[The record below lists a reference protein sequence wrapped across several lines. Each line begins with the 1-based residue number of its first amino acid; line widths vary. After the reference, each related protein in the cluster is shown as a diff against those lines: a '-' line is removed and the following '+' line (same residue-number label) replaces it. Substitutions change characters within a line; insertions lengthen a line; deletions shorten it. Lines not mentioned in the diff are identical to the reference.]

1 MTSRPINLKTTLDSF
16 SEIYAPRIVARVDDY
31 DVRVAHVEGDH
42 VWHVHDDTD
51 EFFLVLD
58 GSFDI
63 SLHRDDGT
71 TETVELREGDLFVVP
86 RGVEHRPSSPGGS
99 VLIFERA
106 GTLTTGDRLL
116 EETPSHI
123 KTSAAVPIAEL

>member
-1 MTSRPINLKTTLDSF
+1 MTNRPMNLKTALASF
-16 SEIYAPRIVARVDDY
+16 DQVYSPRIVARVDDY
-31 DVRVAHVEGDH
+31 EVRVAHVKGDH

-58 GSFDI
+58 GSFDVSI
-63 SLHRDDGT
+63 RHDDGG
-71 TETVELREGDLFVVP
+71 TETVRLGEGDLFVVP
-86 RGVEHRPSSPGGS
+86 RGVEHRPSSVGGA

-116 EETPSHI
+116 EEIPDHI
-123 KTSAAVPIAEL
+123 TTSSAVPVSGL

>member
-1 MTSRPINLKTTLDSF
+1 MISRPINLKTALASF
-16 SEIYAPRIVARVDDY
+16 DQVYSPRIVARVDDY
-31 DVRVAHVEGDH
+31 DVRVAHVKGDH

-63 SLHRDDGT
+63 SIRQNDGG
-71 TETVELREGDLFVVP
+71 TETVRLGEGDLFVVP
-86 RGVEHRPSSPGGS
+86 QGVEHRPSSSGGS

-116 EETPSHI
+116 EEIPDHI
-123 KTSAAVPIAEL
+123 TTSAAVPVSGL

>member
-1 MTSRPINLKTTLDSF
+1 MASRPINLKTTLGSF

-51 EFFLVLD
+51 EFFLVVD
-58 GSFDI
+58 GSIDI
-63 SLHRDDGT
+63 SLRRDDGT
-71 TETVELREGDLFVVP
+71 TETVELRDGDLFVVP
-86 RGVEHRPSSPGGS
+86 RGVEHRPSSSGGS

-116 EETPSHI
+116 EEIPAHI

>member
-1 MTSRPINLKTTLDSF
+1 MTNRPINLKDALASF
-16 SEIYAPRIVARVDDY
+16 DQVYSPRIVARVDDY
-31 DVRVAHVEGDH
+31 DVRVAHVKGDH

-63 SLHRDDGT
+63 SIRQDDGG
-71 TETVELREGDLFVVP
+71 TETIRLGEGDLFVVP
-86 RGVEHRPSSPGGS
+86 RGVEHRPSSSGGS

-116 EETPSHI
+116 EKIPDHI
-123 KTSAAVPIAEL
+123 TTSAAVPVSGL